1 MALRVSHSSA
11 LWQAHR
17 YFCYFS
23 FSHISSQLGIILAM
37 CLMPFQERI
46 YASVTK
52 NGHYPE
58 ARLYPSMLGA
68 MYVPIQL
75 TLLSQY

>member
-1 MALRVSHSSA
+1 
-11 LWQAHR
+11 
-17 YFCYFS
+17 
-23 FSHISSQLGIILAM
+23 M